1 MNCYFIATDGA
12 LSFRTVKHR
21 LRVGLKGLHFQVIGL
36 YSDSEMATKF
46 CCARTKTEVTVKIV
60 LSARPVHLAIQDL
73 SEISFLGVSTD
84 GSSHGSQELFPVV
97 I

>member
-1 MNCYFIATDGA
+1 MNFYFIATDGA

-21 LRVGLKGLHFQVIGL
+21 LRVGLKGLHFQVI

-46 CCARTKTEVTVKIV
+46 CCARTKTEATVKIV
-60 LSARPVHLAIQDL
+60 LSARPVLLAIQDL
-73 SEISFLGVSTD
+73 SEISFLGVSAD